1 MNVVGCSFNA
11 LIPVAW
17 VDWEPFS
24 LCSYM
29 LCLPPLL
36 PPLVYH
42 IGPHSSPSFLLLSPD
57 PLHYCFPASNQV
69 SRVVITFPSLL
80 TVAHL
85 PLATLCVCVFVF
97 ACLCV
102 CVCPWWLMAGHW
114 PLPLLGKFCLCARGF
129 QICAPPEPQLQLW
142 SQAGA
147 KSLRPPTAHPQPLM
161 SVTVFLMSPFLMPLT
176 SCRHLRLTLVSA
188 CLFHATFFYNHHFLH
203 PGLITLLIGLALIVG
218 SSLATAGPFPFTR
231 SHVT

>member
-1 MNVVGCSFNA
+1 
-11 LIPVAW
+11 
-17 VDWEPFS
+17 
-24 LCSYM
+24 M

-36 PPLVYH
+36 PPVVYH

-102 CVCPWWLMAGHW
+102 CV
-114 PLPLLGKFCLCARGF
+114 FARGG
-129 QICAPPEPQLQLW
+129 LW
-142 SQAGA
+142 QG
-147 KSLRPPTAHPQPLM
+147 
-161 SVTVFLMSPFLMPLT
+161 
-176 SCRHLRLTLVSA
+176 
-188 CLFHATFFYNHHFLH
+188 
-203 PGLITLLIGLALIVG
+203 ID
-218 SSLATAGPFPFTR
+218 R
-231 SHVT
+231 SHSWVNSAYAPGGSRSVLRRNPNSSCDLKQVPNPSVLPPLIPNHSCLLLSFS